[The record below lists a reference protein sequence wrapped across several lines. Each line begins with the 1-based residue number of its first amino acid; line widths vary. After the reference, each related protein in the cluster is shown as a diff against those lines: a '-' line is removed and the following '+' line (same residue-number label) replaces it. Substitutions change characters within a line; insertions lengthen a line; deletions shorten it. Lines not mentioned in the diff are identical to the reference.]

1 MAYYIPRNDVSDLL
15 IGGPT
20 PRALS
25 GLVTPDDSIM
35 NSGLRGRPQPHV
47 LGLGHTDNIEPHPGA
62 SSASPD
68 GVPGGALP
76 TANMNGGGRGFVI
89 HCSIVYSAQV
99 RNDAKSQGLTP

>member
-1 MAYYIPRNDVSDLL
+1 
-15 IGGPT
+15 
-20 PRALS
+20 
-25 GLVTPDDSIM
+25 M
-35 NSGLRGRPQPHV
+35 NSGLQGRPQPHV

-89 HCSIVYSAQV
+89 NGAQLVGSRGGGFGEQV
-99 RNDAKSQGLTP
+99 RDISQA